1 MILYI
6 RRCPYRVLSYYN
18 RFERQPKIDGLR
30 ELNDPRIIILEGEYL
45 GDFKV
50 FTDEIMPNFHEL
62 SIEEKVSNTL
72 RKIYSVK
79 EGGDGDA

>member
-1 MILYI
+1 MSIPSFTLI
-6 RRCPYRVLSYYN
+6 IVDLKGN
-18 RFERQPKIDGLR
+18 QKIDGLR

-50 FTDEIMPNFHEL
+50 FADEIMPNFHEL